1 MKEEAMPAQT
11 GDVPVDGFRT
21 YFQISGDL
29 SVRHSS
35 NRFHDDFG
43 IQVTPLLPIG
53 LTECLGAEAAF
64 AGIARKPLDTVWIDL
79 SSEVANLF
87 EWPWVSGNP
96 VIWAFGVGTEGRS
109 PGFSCC
115 FCMFH
120 V

>member
-1 MKEEAMPAQT
+1 MPAQT

-35 NRFHDDFG
+35 NCFHDDFG
-43 IQVTPLLPIG
+43 IQVTPLLPVG

-87 EWPWVSGNP
+87 EWPGVPRNA
-96 VIWAFGVGTEGRS
+96 VIWAFGVRAKGRS
-109 PGFSCC
+109 PGFGCRI
-115 FCMFH
+115 FMFH